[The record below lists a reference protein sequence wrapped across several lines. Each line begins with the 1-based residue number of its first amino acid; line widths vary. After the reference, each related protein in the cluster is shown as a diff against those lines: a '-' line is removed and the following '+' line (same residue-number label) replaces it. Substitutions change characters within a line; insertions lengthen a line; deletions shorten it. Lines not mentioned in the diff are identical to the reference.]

1 MLRIVARDVMGGKGL
16 SDAWRKHLMYN
27 IHRIEL
33 NKYPLEFMSIN
44 ISL

>member
-33 NKYPLEFMSIN
+33 NKYPLEFN
-44 ISL
+44 E